1 MSIYRCILEDNVFRD
16 ADAKRRKIPYSADTS
31 FNQIIGCLLCNV
43 YRTVAHRFRLLW
55 FLVSFYKFIG
65 MINRDIVDL
74 VFTISSLISNPAK
87 IFNPYCSSPES
98 DSKAAPRLPTPN
110 KTALWLERNPR
121 NSSSTSMS

>member
-43 YRTVAHRFRLLW
+43 CRHCEHTDFGFYG

-65 MINRDIVDL
+65 MINRDIVDFSIYDI
-74 VFTISSLISNPAK
+74 VFDIEPCQNFQSILFQPGVGQQGCT
-87 IFNPYCSSPES
+87 
-98 DSKAAPRLPTPN
+98 
-110 KTALWLERNPR
+110 
-121 NSSSTSMS
+121 